1 MVNLGKNFQHETL
14 ATHETEG
21 QSRVSHQTT
30 RPKTPKWTKI
40 AKEASANNTTIMG
53 RIEIGKKKKR
63 SQVGAAQDGS
73 KKKSRAAAKEIESK
87 MVEVDD

>member
-53 RIEIGKKKKR
+53 RIEIGKKKK
-63 SQVGAAQDGS
+63 DH
-73 KKKSRAAAKEIESK
+73 K
-87 MVEVDD
+87 